1 MLLLSEVIMENFKST
16 FKIALFKK
24 DKTLSEV
31 ARALETKS
39 QNLSNKLKRGSIT
52 YDEALKIADILGYQI
67 QWIDKED

>member
-1 MLLLSEVIMENFKST
+1 MENFKST

-52 YDEALKIADILGYQI
+52 YDEALKIADILGYKI